1 MDLSELIS
9 ETVSLMRNSA
19 DLKATHSIETRL
31 ETVTRPVDESMMR
44 QVFYNLATNAFRAMP
59 EGGTLTIRLESRNGG
74 ARIQF
79 EDTGRGMDEDELKKL
94 FVPFHSSFAKGT
106 GLGLPIVY
114 QIVNAHNGT
123 ISVRSRPGA
132 GSVFAIDI

>member
-1 MDLSELIS
+1 
-9 ETVSLMRNSA
+9 MRTHGRNAATANRTAHAAAVAEPTQRRAPATTCSRAATSA
-19 DLKATHSIETRL
+19 TDRGGWWVASRTR
-31 ETVTRPVDESMMR
+31 ERSRSFDAPRRGAPRDGARPVPLR
-44 QVFYNLATNAFRAMP
+44 
-59 EGGTLTIRLESRNGG
+59 LTRSDID
-74 ARIQF
+74 A
-79 EDTGRGMDEDELKKL
+79 DELKKL

-123 ISVRSRPGA
+123 ISVKSRRGV